1 MEIGSYIAG
10 FFTGCAVVGVLW
22 FALGGAGR

>member
-10 FFTGCAVVGVLW
+10 FFTGLAVAGVLW
-22 FALGGAGR
+22 FALKDLRR